1 MKKNEMENYSSK
13 NLILNNSDISKKI
26 QRIALQIIE
35 DNFEESEIKLFGIS
49 DNGNTIAQKIIKNIE
64 KRSDLKTEL
73 IQVILDKGNPTES
86 IDFDKEFDIEGKSII
101 IIDDVLQSGIT
112 MQSVISNLIKHKP
125 KKIKTVVI
133 VNRDQTL
140 FPVKIDFSGIS
151 LSTSVDETINL
162 IIEKNGE
169 INFYLS

>member
-1 MKKNEMENYSSK
+1 
-13 NLILNNSDISKKI
+13 
-26 QRIALQIIE
+26 
-35 DNFEESEIKLFGIS
+35 
-49 DNGNTIAQKIIKNIE
+49 
-64 KRSDLKTEL
+64 
-73 IQVILDKGNPTES
+73 
-86 IDFDKEFDIEGKSII
+86 
-101 IIDDVLQSGIT
+101 
-112 MQSVISNLIKHKP
+112 MQSVISNLIKYKP

-162 IIEKNGE
+162 IIEKNLE

>member
-1 MKKNEMENYSSK
+1 MKNYSSK

-49 DNGNTIAQKIIKNIE
+49 DNGNTIAQKVINNIE

-73 IQVILDKGNPTES
+73 IQVIIDKGNPTES
-86 IDFDKEFDIEGKSII
+86 IDFAEEFHIEGKSIL

-112 MQSVISNLIKHKP
+112 MQSVISKLIKYKP

-162 IIEKNGE
+162 LIEKNGE

>member
-1 MKKNEMENYSSK
+1 
-13 NLILNNSDISKKI
+13 
-26 QRIALQIIE
+26 
-35 DNFEESEIKLFGIS
+35 
-49 DNGNTIAQKIIKNIE
+49 
-64 KRSDLKTEL
+64 
-73 IQVILDKGNPTES
+73 
-86 IDFDKEFDIEGKSII
+86 
-101 IIDDVLQSGIT
+101 
-112 MQSVISNLIKHKP
+112 MQSVISNLIKYKP

>member
-1 MKKNEMENYSSK
+1 MKNYSSK

-35 DNFEESEIKLFGIS
+35 DNFEEFEVKLFGIS
-49 DNGNTIAQKIIKNIE
+49 NNGNSIAQKIVKNIE

-86 IDFDKEFDIEGKSII
+86 IDFDEEFDIKGKSIL

-112 MQSVISNLIKHKP
+112 MQSVISNLIKYKP

-133 VNRDQTL
+133 VNRAQTL

-162 IIEKNGE
+162 IIEQNGE

>member
-1 MKKNEMENYSSK
+1 MKNYSSK

-64 KRSDLKTEL
+64 KRTDLKTEL
-73 IQVILDKGNPTES
+73 IQVKLDKGNPTES
-86 IDFDKEFDIEGKSII
+86 IDFDEEFDIEGKSIL

-112 MQSVISNLIKHKP
+112 MQSVISNLIKYKP

-140 FPVKIDFSGIS
+140 FPVKIDYSGIS
-151 LSTSVDETINL
+151 LSTSVNEHVSFISNKNDEL
-162 IIEKNGE
+162 EV
-169 INFYLS
+169 YLS

>member
-1 MKKNEMENYSSK
+1 
-13 NLILNNSDISKKI
+13 
-26 QRIALQIIE
+26 
-35 DNFEESEIKLFGIS
+35 
-49 DNGNTIAQKIIKNIE
+49 
-64 KRSDLKTEL
+64 
-73 IQVILDKGNPTES
+73 
-86 IDFDKEFDIEGKSII
+86 
-101 IIDDVLQSGIT
+101 

-162 IIEKNGE
+162 IIEKNQE

>member
-1 MKKNEMENYSSK
+1 MKNYSSK

-86 IDFDKEFDIEGKSII
+86 IDFDKEFDIEGKSIL

-112 MQSVISNLIKHKP
+112 MQSVISNLIKYKP

-140 FPVKIDFSGIS
+140 FPVKIDYSGIS
-151 LSTSVDETINL
+151 LSTSVNEHVSFISN
-162 IIEKNGE
+162 KNNE
-169 INFYLS
+169 LEVYLS

>member
-1 MKKNEMENYSSK
+1 MKNYSSK

-35 DNFEESEIKLFGIS
+35 DNFEEFEVKLFGIS
-49 DNGNTIAQKIIKNIE
+49 NNGNSIAQKIIKNIE

-86 IDFDKEFDIEGKSII
+86 IDFDEEFDIKGKSIL

-112 MQSVISNLIKHKP
+112 MQSVISNLIKYKP

-133 VNRDQTL
+133 VNRAQTL

-162 IIEKNGE
+162 IIEQNGE

>member
-1 MKKNEMENYSSK
+1 MKNYSSK

-35 DNFEESEIKLFGIS
+35 DNFEEFEVKLFGIS
-49 DNGNTIAQKIIKNIE
+49 NNGNSIAQKIIKIIE

-86 IDFDKEFDIEGKSII
+86 IDFDEEFDIKGKSIL

-112 MQSVISNLIKHKP
+112 MQSVISNLIKYKP

-133 VNRDQTL
+133 VNRAQTL

-162 IIEKNGE
+162 IIEQNGE

>member
-1 MKKNEMENYSSK
+1 MKNYSSK

-35 DNFEESEIKLFGIS
+35 DNCEESEIKLFGIS

-64 KRSDLKTEL
+64 KRTDLKTEL
-73 IQVILDKGNPTES
+73 IQVKLDKGNPTES
-86 IDFDKEFDIEGKSII
+86 IDFDEEFNIEGKSIL

-112 MQSVISNLIKHKP
+112 MQSVISNLIKYKP

-140 FPVKIDFSGIS
+140 SPVKIDFSGIS

-162 IIEKNGE
+162 IIEKNRE

>member
-1 MKKNEMENYSSK
+1 MNPTTS
-13 NLILNNSDISKKI
+13 L
-26 QRIALQIIE
+26 
-35 DNFEESEIKLFGIS
+35 
-49 DNGNTIAQKIIKNIE
+49 IKNFLNANWLRFE
-64 KRSDLKTEL
+64 NLPWD
-73 IQVILDKGNPTES
+73 IQVAMFFQKY
-86 IDFDKEFDIEGKSII
+86 
-101 IIDDVLQSGIT
+101 
-112 MQSVISNLIKHKP
+112 KP

-162 IIEKNGE
+162 LIEKNGE

>member
-1 MKKNEMENYSSK
+1 MKKLSDK
-13 NLILNNSDISKKI
+13 NIILNNSDIEKKI
-26 QRIALQIIE
+26 QRISLQILE
-35 DNFEESEIKLFGIS
+35 DNIDEDCIVIFGIS
-49 DNGNTIAQKIIKNIE
+49 DNGLAIAKKLINHLSKISNLKSNLIEVIIDKDDPIGSIKY
-64 KRSDLKTEL
+64 DTEFEIHSSSVL
-73 IQVILDKGNPTES
+73 
-86 IDFDKEFDIEGKSII
+86 
-101 IIDDVLQSGIT
+101 IIDDVSQSGKT
-112 MQSVISNLIKHKP
+112 LQSVISNLLIYKP
-125 KKIKTVVI
+125 NKIKTAVI

>member
-1 MKKNEMENYSSK
+1 
-13 NLILNNSDISKKI
+13 
-26 QRIALQIIE
+26 
-35 DNFEESEIKLFGIS
+35 
-49 DNGNTIAQKIIKNIE
+49 
-64 KRSDLKTEL
+64 
-73 IQVILDKGNPTES
+73 
-86 IDFDKEFDIEGKSII
+86 
-101 IIDDVLQSGIT
+101 
-112 MQSVISNLIKHKP
+112 MQSVISNLIKYKP

-169 INFYLS
+169 INLYLS

>member
-1 MKKNEMENYSSK
+1 MKNYSSK

-35 DNFEESEIKLFGIS
+35 DNFEEFEVKLFGIS
-49 DNGNTIAQKIIKNIE
+49 NNGNSIAQKIVKNIE

-73 IQVILDKGNPTES
+73 IQVILDKGNPIES
-86 IDFDKEFDIEGKSII
+86 IDFNEEFDVKGKSIL

-112 MQSVISNLIKHKP
+112 MQSVISNLIKYKP

-133 VNRDQTL
+133 VNRAQTL

-162 IIEKNGE
+162 IIEQNGE

>member
-1 MKKNEMENYSSK
+1 MC
-13 NLILNNSDISKKI
+13 IRD
-26 QRIALQIIE
+26 R
-35 DNFEESEIKLFGIS
+35 
-49 DNGNTIAQKIIKNIE
+49 
-64 KRSDLKTEL
+64 
-73 IQVILDKGNPTES
+73 
-86 IDFDKEFDIEGKSII
+86 
-101 IIDDVLQSGIT
+101 
-112 MQSVISNLIKHKP
+112 SVISNLIKYKP

-169 INFYLS
+169 INLYLS